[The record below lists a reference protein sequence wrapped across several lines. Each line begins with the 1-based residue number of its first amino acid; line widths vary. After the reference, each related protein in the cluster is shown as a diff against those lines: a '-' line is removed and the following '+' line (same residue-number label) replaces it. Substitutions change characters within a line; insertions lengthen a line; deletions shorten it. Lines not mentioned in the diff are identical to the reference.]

1 MTKDEDQFQVW
12 LMDMSDAIE
21 RFRASIP
28 ADVAIRLDLS
38 PESLSVIEEFAL
50 VSYPTVDD
58 IKRRGDARIVDGM
71 ARYVGEVFRKHFGG
85 KWIIDFTDSK
95 NAFYGLPQLAGMLGQ
110 RTQTCP
116 LTLVTASV
124 DRRTGKFIRMVF
136 DNYLRNAAKAQRAT

>member
-1 MTKDEDQFQVW
+1 MTNDDDHFQVW

-21 RFRASIP
+21 RFRDSI
-28 ADVAIRLDLS
+28 AVGVAIRLDFS

-50 VSYPTVDD
+50 VSYPTIDD
-58 IKRRGDARIVDGM
+58 IKKQVEARVVDGM

-85 KWIIDFTDSK
+85 KWIIDFADRR
-95 NAFYGLPQLAGMLGQ
+95 NAFYGLPQLAGMAGQ

-124 DRRTGKFIRMVF
+124 DRRTGKFIRAVF
-136 DNYLRNAAKAQRAT
+136 DNCLRNAAKAQ